1 MVNYDQDEK
10 TTTRRRFRLRTPVPY
25 TDLYQLLY
33 LAEADYK
40 RFHGLPDQA
49 SEMDV
54 HLTVDICDD
63 EIVVFFDYDGTARQ
77 QVKP

>member
-1 MVNYDQDEK
+1 MVTYDQDEK
-10 TTTRRRFRLRTPVPY
+10 TTTRRRYRVHTPVPY
-25 TDLYQLLY
+25 AELYQLLY

-49 SEMDV
+49 SELDV
-54 HLTVDICDD
+54 HLTVDVGDA
-63 EIVVFFDYDGTARQ
+63 EIVVFFDYDGTARK